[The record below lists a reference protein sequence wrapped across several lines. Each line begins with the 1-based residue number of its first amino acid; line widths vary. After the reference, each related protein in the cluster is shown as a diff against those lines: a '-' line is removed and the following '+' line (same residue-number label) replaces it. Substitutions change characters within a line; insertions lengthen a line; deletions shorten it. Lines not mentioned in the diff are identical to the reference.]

1 MARTHTKEVMQADV
15 RFGAAPARGRLDH
28 ATLLGLFCGFG
39 LLFAAMAVG
48 GTPGAFVNLPAL
60 LIVIGGTFG
69 VTTVCFSLR
78 DIAGTPAVVAKTL
91 FRSVPEADV
100 EARRM
105 LLLADRARKEGILS
119 LEGSLGDMANE
130 PFVQKAVALAVDGT
144 PVEEIQHV
152 LQRAI
157 DEMIQRH
164 LKSAG
169 VLRKAAEV
177 APAMGL
183 IGTLIGLVQMLGN
196 LEDPAAIGPGMAI
209 ALLTTFYGAVL
220 SNMMFSPLATKL
232 ERNSAEESLV
242 ANLYMLAAGSICRKE
257 NPRRLEMLFNAML
270 PPARQIQFF
279 S

>member
-78 DIAGTPAVVAKTL
+78 DIACTPAVVAKTL

>member
-1 MARTHTKEVMQADV
+1 MARTHTSEAMQANV

>member
-1 MARTHTKEVMQADV
+1 MARTHTREVMQADV

>member
-1 MARTHTKEVMQADV
+1 MARTHTREVMQADV
-15 RFGAAPARGRLDH
+15 RFGAAPARGRFDH

-48 GTPGAFVNLPAL
+48 GTPGAFLNLPAL

-78 DIAGTPAVVAKTL
+78 DIACTPAVVAKTL

>member
-1 MARTHTKEVMQADV
+1 MARTHTREVMQADV

-48 GTPGAFVNLPAL
+48 GTPGAFLNLPAL

>member
-1 MARTHTKEVMQADV
+1 M
-15 RFGAAPARGRLDH
+15 
-28 ATLLGLFCGFG
+28 
-39 LLFAAMAVG
+39 
-48 GTPGAFVNLPAL
+48 
-60 LIVIGGTFG
+60 
-69 VTTVCFSLR
+69 
-78 DIAGTPAVVAKTL
+78 
-91 FRSVPEADV
+91 
-100 EARRM
+100 
-105 LLLADRARKEGILS
+105 
-119 LEGSLGDMANE
+119 
-130 PFVQKAVALAVDGT
+130 
-144 PVEEIQHV
+144 

>member
-1 MARTHTKEVMQADV
+1 MARTHTSEVMRANV
-15 RFGAAPARGRLDH
+15 PFGSAPARGRLDH
-28 ATLLGLFCGFG
+28 ATLLGLFFGFG
-39 LLFAAMAVG
+39 LVFAAMAVG
-48 GTPGAFVNLPAL
+48 GTPGAFLNLPAL

-78 DIAGTPAVVAKTL
+78 DIACTPAVVAKTL
-91 FRSVPEADV
+91 FHSVPEADV

-105 LLLADRARKEGILS
+105 LRLADRARKEGILS

-164 LKSAG
+164 IKSAG

-209 ALLTTFYGAVL
+209 ALLTTFYGAAL
-220 SNMMFSPLATKL
+220 STMVFSPLATKL
-232 ERNSAEESLV
+232 ERNSADESLI
-242 ANLYMLAAGSICRKE
+242 ANLYMHAAGSICRKE